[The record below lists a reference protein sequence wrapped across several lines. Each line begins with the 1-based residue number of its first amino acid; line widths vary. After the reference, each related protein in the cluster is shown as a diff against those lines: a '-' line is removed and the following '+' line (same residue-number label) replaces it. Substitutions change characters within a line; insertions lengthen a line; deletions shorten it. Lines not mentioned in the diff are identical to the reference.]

1 MAVSDEE
8 FNALTS
14 ELQKFRENFG
24 GMMDDTR
31 KSRVTLEGIEK
42 AIKEQSAAQAK
53 ARDEEDDTI
62 SFEGSDTDDMKK
74 TLEAHRK
81 LVEGLKEEQVEADQ
95 AEVEAKNTKNTDE
108 MLRNQ
113 QKASTNQMKTNEYLR
128 LLTELTNENNTRS
141 RNREQE
147 SKSLLGRGV
156 GLVGKGYGV
165 AENYFD
171 RTGAKGSQ
179 IGGGIGEMMGGA
191 RELVSIFKKG
201 SDFFTQ
207 FGSRKRQTKISK
219 VTKDI
224 NKEKALIAA
233 ERNRL
238 DSMKRDGGSQED
250 IEALQAKISRRA
262 QGIRE
267 RSKEFG
273 DLTAREYMHQRSR
286 SDKDYRK
293 MSKYERDLL
302 IEHSA
307 QNITASATSDINGK
321 VTPTAKRKA
330 KSDQDMATR
339 RRKNELL
346 SESQGMS
353 REDAIRMSA
362 VPKPSKLSTAG
373 GMIGGIA
380 GGMIGGIAGLL
391 KPKGADSSTPDRG
404 MRLQSK
410 SLMNTPLI
418 PVKNPRTYGQYIAG
432 IYQELDALNDSLGG
446 KNKTGKVATSAGGGG
461 GGGFFSGIM
470 GAILGGLGSMVMG
483 KVGKL
488 GRFLM
493 KPFSKLGAKAFG
505 KIGGKGML
513 KFGAK
518 GAEKNILK
526 GGLKGAEKIG
536 GKEALKLGGKGA
548 LKLGGKE
555 AAKIGS
561 KGLAKGLAKKIPGI
575 GLIAGLGFGID
586 RLMDGDFLGA
596 GGEVLS
602 GLVSLVP
609 VLGTAASIGIDA
621 ALVARDISKA
631 GEEETEGLDD
641 FESSVKSMPK
651 SSRASVRQNDLER
664 TRPRFQTMTTAR
676 EIEGSVGRDQM
687 NAMQIQARLIAME
700 MAKIYKSDDY
710 ILAQKQ
716 TAKNQAT
723 YMKNTMV
730 G

>member
-62 SFEGSDTDDMKK
+62 SFEGGDTDDMKK

-81 LVEGLKEEQVEADQ
+81 LVEGLKEEQAEADQ

-128 LLTELTNENNTRS
+128 LLTELTNENNTRT
-141 RNREQE
+141 RNKEQE

-171 RTGAKGSQ
+171 RTGSKGSQ

-238 DSMKRDGGSQED
+238 DIMKRDGGTQED
-250 IEALQAKISRRA
+250 IEALQSKISKRA

-321 VTPTAKRKA
+321 VKPTNKRKA
-330 KSDQDMATR
+330 KADQDMATR

-353 REDAIRMSA
+353 REDAIASTGGT
-362 VPKPSKLSTAG
+362 KKSKLSTAG
-373 GMIGGIA
+373 GIAGGIA
-380 GGMIGGIAGLL
+380 SLL
-391 KPKGADSSTPDRG
+391 KPKGADTSAPDRG

-410 SLMNTPLI
+410 SLMNTPLV

-446 KNKTGKVATSAGGGG
+446 KDKTGKVTPSAGGG

-483 KVGKL
+483 RVGKL

-493 KPFSKLGAKAFG
+493 KPFSKLGAKAG
-505 KIGGKGML
+505 DKGLL
-513 KFGAK
+513 KGGAK
-518 GAEKNILK
+518 GVEKGLLK
-526 GGLKGAEKIG
+526 GGLKGAEKFG

-631 GEEETEGLDD
+631 GDEETEGLED
-641 FESSVKSMPK
+641 FESTIKSMPK
-651 SSRASVRQNDLER
+651 SSRSAVRQNDIER
-664 TRPRFQTMTTAR
+664 TRPRFQTMTTTS
-676 EIEGSVGRDQM
+676 EVEGSLGRDQM

-700 MAKIYKSDDY
+700 MAKLYKSDDY
-710 ILAQKQ
+710 VLAQRQ
-716 TAKNQAT
+716 SAKNQAA